1 MIIILQNIILIV
13 ALLGLIDILFFNNKK
28 EKING

>member
-28 EKING
+28 GKINE